1 MITKLEVPLNAVKR
15 PNCKEKNNETAVY
28 RHSEFADELASHPP
42 DVFTMWQIYLTGY
55 NISTDRPFLGTR
67 QIEDGVAKE
76 YKWETHR
83 EVRNHIENFGKGLR
97 KLGLTRQKAI
107 GVFSI
112 NRREWSIA
120 EIASYRE
127 AFILVALYDTLG
139 TAAIEHIINETE
151 MEVIVASKDKIKD
164 LIQLKAKI
172 PSLKQ
177 IISMDE
183 NVSIEDIKNAEKYG
197 LTIYTFTE
205 VENLG
210 EGVIDSSELSTADD
224 IATICYTSGT
234 TGVPKGAVLTHANCV
249 AAVHSVSVNCDLG
262 ILTPLDQN
270 DVYISYLPMAHV
282 LERAAQGLVIIKGG
296 SIGFYQGSALKLLED
311 MAELKPTVFVSVPRL
326 LNRIYDKVLG
336 AVNAKGGISS
346 YLFHTAFSIKKAN
359 LETTVNHWLYDR
371 LVFKKV
377 RELLGGRVRFM
388 LSGSAPISPEVKD
401 FLKICFSVDVHEGY
415 GQTENYG
422 TISVSGFGNNKKGTV
437 GMPFPCS
444 EIKLVDVPDMNY
456 LSTDLPFPRGEICIS
471 GNSVMKG
478 YYKNPE
484 KTAETIDSEGWLHTG
499 DIGLLDEEN
508 QLVIID
514 RLKNIFKLS
523 QGEYIAPEKIEGTYQ
538 KHEMIAQAYV
548 HGDSMQSQLVGIM
561 VPDEA
566 SIMRWASKHAK
577 FKAMTLEEV
586 CVSEDAKTEI
596 LRDINAYG
604 KENDL
609 KSFEQV
615 KALYLTTNEFTVENE
630 LLTPTFKLKREKA
643 RDVFSEPIDNMY
655 NRLTNNRNFN

>member
-1 MITKLEVPLNAVKR
+1 MEIT
-15 PNCKEKNNETAVY
+15 
-28 RHSEFADELASHPP
+28 
-42 DVFTMWQIYLTGY
+42 
-55 NISTDRPFLGTR
+55 
-67 QIEDGVAKE
+67 
-76 YKWETHR
+76 
-83 EVRNHIENFGKGLR
+83 
-97 KLGLTRQKAI
+97 
-107 GVFSI
+107 
-112 NRREWSIA
+112 
-120 EIASYRE
+120 SYRE
-127 AFILVALYDTLG
+127 AFVLVALYDTLG
-139 TAAIEHIINETE
+139 TVAIEHIINETE
-151 MEVIVASKDKIKD
+151 MEFIVASKDKIRD
-164 LIQLKAKI
+164 LIQLKPKI

-183 NVSIEDIKNAEKYG
+183 DVSPKDINDAAEYG
-197 LTIYTFTE
+197 LTIHTFTQIE
-205 VENLG
+205 KLG
-210 EGVIDSSELSTADD
+210 ENVIDTPELSKADD

-249 AAVHSVSVNCDLG
+249 AAVHSVSINCDAG
-262 ILTPLDQN
+262 ILTHLDHN

-296 SIGFYQGSALKLLED
+296 SIGFYQGNTLKLLED
-311 MAELKPTVFVSVPRL
+311 MVELQPTVFVSVPRL
-326 LNRIYDKVLG
+326 LNRIYDKVLA

-359 LETTVNHWLYDR
+359 LDFTVNHWFYDQ

-377 RELLGGRVRFM
+377 RELLGGRIRFL
-388 LSGSAPISPEVKD
+388 LSGSAPIAPEVKD

-422 TISVSGFGNNKKGTV
+422 TITVSGFGDNKKGTV

-444 EIKLVDVPDMNY
+444 EVKLVDVPDMNY
-456 LSTDLPFPRGEICIS
+456 LSTDLPFPRDEICVR
-471 GNSVMKG
+471 GNSVMRE

-484 KTAETIDSEGWLHTG
+484 KAAETIDAEGWLHTG

-508 QLVIID
+508 RLVIID

-548 HGDSMQSQLVGIM
+548 HGDSMQSHLVGIM
-561 VPDEA
+561 VPDET
-566 SIMRWASKHAK
+566 SIMRWASKHSK

-586 CVSEDAKTEI
+586 CVSEEAKTEI
-596 LRDINAYG
+596 LNYINIHG

-615 KALYLTTNEFTVENE
+615 KALHLTTSEFTVENE
-630 LLTPTFKLKREKA
+630 LLTPTFKLKREQA
-643 RDVFSEPIDNMY
+643 RTVFSERIDKMY
-655 NRLTNNRNFN
+655 SKLTNNRSFN